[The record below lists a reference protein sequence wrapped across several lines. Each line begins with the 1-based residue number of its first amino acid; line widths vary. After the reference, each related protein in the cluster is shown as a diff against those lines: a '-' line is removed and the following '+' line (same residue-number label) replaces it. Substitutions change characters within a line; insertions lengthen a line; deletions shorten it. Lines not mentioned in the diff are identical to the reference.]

1 MRKNVLIVGVPRA
14 GKSTLASRLAK
25 ATGWQHLPV
34 DMIVAGFERMFPE
47 TGIDT
52 TAEKP
57 SMEIYRTISP
67 KLAPF
72 IRGMIDGDEFEKFD
86 HGVIF
91 DVYQL
96 TPEDYVKY
104 VQNENT
110 TAVFLGTADLTAE
123 ERFQLLKQ
131 YDTPAEDTYFY
142 PDEENR
148 QGCADIVE
156 QSRMIREQCERLGLP
171 YYETSRNREQVLE
184 EIMQKMISEP

>member
-1 MRKNVLIVGVPRA
+1 MKKNILIVGVPRA
-14 GKSTLASRLAK
+14 GKSTLSARLAK

-52 TAEKP
+52 TVEK
-57 SMEIYRTISP
+57 SSWEIYRTISP

-72 IRGMIDGDEFEKFD
+72 IRGMIDGDEFEKYD

-96 TPEDYVKY
+96 TPQDYVNFI
-104 VQNENT
+104 QNENT
-110 TAVFLGTADLTAE
+110 TAVFLGTADMTAE
-123 ERFQLLKQ
+123 ERFQLLKK
-131 YDTPAEDTYFY
+131 YDTPAEYTYFY

-148 QGCADIVE
+148 QGCRDIVE
-156 QSRMIREQCERLGLP
+156 QSRYIREECARLGLP
-171 YYETSRNREQVLE
+171 YYETSVDRDRVLE